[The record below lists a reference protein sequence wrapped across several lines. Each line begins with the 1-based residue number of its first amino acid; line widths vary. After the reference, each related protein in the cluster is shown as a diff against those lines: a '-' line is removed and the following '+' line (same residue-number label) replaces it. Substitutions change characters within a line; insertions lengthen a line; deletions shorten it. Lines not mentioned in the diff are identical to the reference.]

1 MTITGIKGK
10 SLFRVINPN
19 TFKKSKIIAP
29 DTNQD
34 QAFYL
39 MQDLVANSSMEE
51 KFQNWLSKHGHD
63 YAFRIVEKQ
72 GKYYAVAYAYD
83 IKAMYAIEVNLK

>member
-1 MTITGIKGK
+1 MGIKGK

-19 TFKKSKIIAP
+19 TFKKSKIIVP

-34 QAFYL
+34 KVFYF

-51 KFQNWLSKHGHD
+51 KFQNWIAKHCSD

-72 GKYYAVAYAYD
+72 GKFYAVAYAYN
-83 IKAMYAIEVNLK
+83 IKAVYAIEVTLK

>member
-1 MTITGIKGK
+1 MIITGIKGK

-19 TFKKSKIIAP
+19 TFKKSKIIVP

-34 QAFYL
+34 QVFYL

-51 KFQNWLSKHGHD
+51 KFQNWLLKHRHD

-72 GKYYAVAYAYD
+72 GKYYAVAHAYD
-83 IKAMYAIEVNLK
+83 IKAVYAIEVNVK